1 MRILRLL
8 LSSALKTDG
17 TEGATPE
24 IFPISPSPVLP
35 TADPLA
41 SWRGSEGHIS
51 CMLKLFPLPSRQLS
65 CLVHSSGSTAQVA
78 HFVLWK
84 NSCWVC
90 QRTPQGFFRVLDSMS
105 PARYISSEQQWHCLV
120 LMAHPKKAQQARQ
133 CRSLGCPCCNTYI
146 YSLHKIFFR
155 ISGSKCAFSYPAMP
169 LFPTLWSTLYPIFQF
184 AIYLPKVNVA
194 NKIHLIIKLL
204 IASWNNRDSRKIM

>member
-1 MRILRLL
+1 MRILILL

-17 TEGATPE
+17 TEGATSE

-120 LMAHPKKAQQARQ
+120 LMAHPKKAQQARHSAGAQ
-133 CRSLGCPCCNTYI
+133 GALAVT
-146 YSLHKIFFR
+146 
-155 ISGSKCAFSYPAMP
+155 
-169 LFPTLWSTLYPIFQF
+169 PIFTHYTRYFSEFQVQSVHSPTQQCLYF
-184 AIYLPKVNVA
+184 PLYGRLFILYSSLPFIYPK
-194 NKIHLIIKLL
+194 
-204 IASWNNRDSRKIM
+204 